1 MLDCSI
7 RMSVCC
13 SALTIFDVRL
23 LKGGVTMRLRLVD
36 LGASISALCCRSQI
50 GLVLGSALKNCI
62 DGNPKN
68 IHIRFNSESHPPVER
83 HGLPK
88 GMVRLRSTGSF
99 HQKECFG
106 FFLVSTPAMPLV
118 PCPVNSVG
126 YPKCDRRSPCQCQA
140 GGRCRSVGPHQP
152 SASRSQRLVPVLWAF
167 GLCISPR
174 RSAERLISAAC
185 SVDSMTPATLNA
197 TSS

>member
-1 MLDCSI
+1 
-7 RMSVCC
+7 
-13 SALTIFDVRL
+13 
-23 LKGGVTMRLRLVD
+23 MRLRLVD

-99 HQKECFG
+99 HQKECFDY
-106 FFLVSTPAMPLV
+106 FCDFDASVCRWYRARLTRSAIQDAIDARPANAKL
-118 PCPVNSVG
+118 
-126 YPKCDRRSPCQCQA
+126 A
-140 GGRCRSVGPHQP
+140 GNVHRAHS
-152 SASRSQRLVPVLWAF
+152 
-167 GLCISPR
+167 ISPQR
-174 RSAERLISAAC
+174 FDLNRLCPCGRFATF
-185 SVDSMTPATLNA
+185 VFPLGLRFGDSFVLPLQHQFPLEAGDRA
-197 TSS
+197 DDG

>member
-7 RMSVCC
+7 RMAVCC

-99 HQKECFG
+99 HQKECFDY
-106 FFLVSTPAMPLV
+106 FCDFDA
-118 PCPVNSVG
+118 SV
-126 YPKCDRRSPCQCQA
+126 
-140 GGRCRSVGPHQP
+140 CRWYR
-152 SASRSQRLVPVLWAF
+152 ARLT
-167 GLCISPR
+167 
-174 RSAERLISAAC
+174 RSAIQDAIDAR
-185 SVDSMTPATLNA
+185 PADAKLTGDVAWPNP
-197 TSS
+197 